1 MIQKP
6 FCAAVLAIVAL
17 LIPSVTA
24 AETLYTINTAASTLI
39 RIDSNNGHTSTVGSI
54 GFEFHGADLAFLNGS
69 IYAITAHA
77 DGFFADAGWS
87 LLKIDPYTGQLLSDV
102 EILLNG
108 NRPFFMESLGSAN
121 GKLYV
126 GFSPNGTV
134 STDVGELNP
143 VTGAITSNFNYSA
156 IPGVNNFFGSFGVD
170 LDGMTGDPGNPSTLV
185 ALDTDANLISVVRIN
200 PVNVTVSPIA
210 QFTVSSGIDDLA
222 IGLNAPYMIGGGNL
236 FRTNGG
242 ITGVAQTL
250 ALDPA
255 GFYSGLTVP
264 EPSSV
269 ALASFGLLGLVA
281 LGWRKAGRR
290 AIG

>member
-1 MIQKP
+1 
-6 FCAAVLAIVAL
+6 
-17 LIPSVTA
+17 
-24 AETLYTINTAASTLI
+24 
-39 RIDSNNGHTSTVGSI
+39 
-54 GFEFHGADLAFLNGS
+54 
-69 IYAITAHA
+69 
-77 DGFFADAGWS
+77 
-87 LLKIDPYTGQLLSDV
+87 
-102 EILLNG
+102 
-108 NRPFFMESLGSAN
+108 
-121 GKLYV
+121 
-126 GFSPNGTV
+126 
-134 STDVGELNP
+134 
-143 VTGAITSNFNYSA
+143 
-156 IPGVNNFFGSFGVD
+156 
-170 LDGMTGDPGNPSTLV
+170 MTGDPGNPSTLV

-222 IGLNAPYMIGGGNL
+222 IGLNAPYMIGGGTL